1 MVKNVLVLGGTAFI
15 GRSFCEALVQ
25 RSPIQLTLLNRGVTN
40 PALFPSAKRLRCDRN
55 QADQCKQV
63 LQGTHWES
71 IVDFTGRDDQQ
82 IRNILSNCTVD
93 HYTYI
98 SSSAVDLSWS
108 GDPLFSMAQNK
119 LWCEHLVT
127 KFASKVLIVRPGFVC
142 GAYDYTNRFE
152 ETEGRWFW
160 KGTREP
166 VRPMIRA
173 ELLSNLMLRLVC
185 EARVGIVRAGYH

>member
-15 GRSFCEALVQ
+15 GRSFCEALVE
-25 RSPIQLTLLNRGVTN
+25 RSSIQLTLLNRGVTN

-98 SSSAVDLSWS
+98 SSSTVDLSWS

-127 KFASKVLIVRPGFVC
+127 KFASRVLIVRPGFVC
-142 GAYDYTNRFE
+142 GANDYTNRFE

-160 KGTREP
+160 QGTREP
-166 VRPMIRA
+166 VRPMIRT
-173 ELLSNLMLRLVC
+173 ELLSNLLLRLVC

>member
-25 RSPIQLTLLNRGVTN
+25 RSPIQLTLLNRGITN
-40 PALFPSAKRLRCDRN
+40 PALFPSAERLQCDRN
-55 QADQCKQV
+55 QADQCKKV
-63 LQGTHWES
+63 LQGSHWES

-127 KFASKVLIVRPGFVC
+127 KFVSRALIVRPGFVC

-152 ETEGRWFW
+152 EAEGRWFW

-173 ELLSNLMLRLVC
+173 ELLSSLLLRLVS
-185 EARVGIVRAGYH
+185 EARTGIVRAGYH